1 MDPYAAQWAHYG
13 YAISTPADAGN
24 AAAYPAY
31 YNYPGVQVTNSP
43 AVTGNNVPVVPGVVK
58 TPRQTR
64 PQGAGATPVTTTSW
78 QQSATLLP
86 GTTYVPTKTFVKAG
100 GQSGETSVYDPSN
113 SAMKLHQ
120 LALHNSLNEIY
131 EKVTTY
137 LTLIKHFLS
146 FHSRQ
151 ISG

>member
-13 YAISTPADAGN
+13 YAISAPTDAGN

-31 YNYPGVQVTNSP
+31 YNYPGVQVTNTP
-43 AVTGNNVPVVPGVVK
+43 AAATGNNVPVVPGVVK
-58 TPRQTR
+58 NPRQTR
-64 PQGAGATPVTTTSW
+64 PQAVPAATPVTTTSW
-78 QQSATLLP
+78 QQSPTLLP

-100 GQSGETSVYDPSN
+100 GQSGESSVYDPSN

-131 EKVTTY
+131 EKVTHFN
-137 LTLIKHFLS
+137 LTEKPFLTK
-146 FHSRQ
+146 
-151 ISG
+151 